1 MSEYA
6 PLIVD
11 LVIVGII
18 SISALLAYARGFVRE
33 FLTIAAVAV
42 AAGGSYYLFT
52 RTGVRQYAQQWV
64 TNELV
69 ADAITAA
76 LAFFVILVVTLLITH
91 PLSEKVRASNLGFL
105 DRWLGFAWGA
115 VRGGLIVAVLYVPL
129 QIAVPE
135 EEQPAWLRDAQLLG
149 YVKVGGSLLVR
160 AVTDAW
166 RGYEGRGDE
175 GITGTTL

>member
-1 MSEYA
+1 MSAYA

-33 FLTIAAVAV
+33 FLTIAAVA
-42 AAGGSYYLFT
+42 AAAAGSYYLFT
-52 RTGVRQYAQQWV
+52 QTGLRQYAQRWV

-69 ADAITAA
+69 ADGITAVA
-76 LAFFVILVVTLLITH
+76 AFFVVLVLALLITH

-105 DRWLGFAWGA
+105 DRWLGFVWGA

-129 QIAVPE
+129 QAVLPE
-135 EEQPAWLRDAQLLG
+135 EDQPAWLRDAQLLG
-149 YVKVGGSLLVR
+149 YVKVGGNLLVK
-160 AVTDAW
+160 AVLDTW
-166 RGYEGRGDE
+166 RGGDSGGE
-175 GITGTTL
+175 GITGTAL